1 MTDLRET
8 IFENCIFNGVVFEYS
23 DLRGLCLDGQTFIGV
38 NFGKAALNEVT
49 FKGAT
54 LKNVSYKPPFSL
66 TNKYYNAIKTIR
78 FDGAIMDKLS
88 YNALKGMGTD
98 LSKVT
103 VI

>member
-1 MTDLRET
+1 VDFKL
-8 IFENCIFNGVVFEYS
+8 S

-38 NFGKAALNEVT
+38 KFGEAALNEVT

-54 LKNVSYKPPFSL
+54 LKNVSFTPPWSL
-66 TNKYYNAIKTIR
+66 TKKYYRAIKTIC
-78 FDGAIMDKLS
+78 FDGATMDKLT
-88 YNALKGMGTD
+88 YAALKGLGAD